1 MLPPSCPR
9 RGVSHIGCSLHA
21 RAHGRRH
28 GDRCVAV
35 VLHTLSFSVCF
46 LGEYRPPAAMLCS
59 RRQRRS
65 AEERVVGL
73 FGSAPARQFAA
84 FFSHPSSHSAA
95 LARCRALCG
104 VDRLRQ
110 EGKTNLS
117 HDGLNPAHVPCWWV
131 NNPTLPLGCGWEAR
145 KSRHRRIK
153 KRRRFERL
161 AATSQLSL
169 W

>member
-1 MLPPSCPR
+1 MVET
-9 RGVSHIGCSLHA
+9 RGVPQGFLSYYHVMPSSRQYHAGDTKTVTAGRAFALTSSPLGGGEGEGLLALSSLLSFPPLPGLQKAAQTH
-21 RAHGRRH
+21 RRS
-28 GDRCVAV
+28 GGEFPLPACCFR
-35 VLHTLSFSVCF
+35 LHTQV
-46 LGEYRPPAAMLCS
+46 LC
-59 RRQRRS
+59 
-65 AEERVVGL
+65 L
-73 FGSAPARQFAA
+73 W
-84 FFSHPSSHSAA
+84 
-95 LARCRALCG
+95 
-104 VDRLRQ
+104 Q